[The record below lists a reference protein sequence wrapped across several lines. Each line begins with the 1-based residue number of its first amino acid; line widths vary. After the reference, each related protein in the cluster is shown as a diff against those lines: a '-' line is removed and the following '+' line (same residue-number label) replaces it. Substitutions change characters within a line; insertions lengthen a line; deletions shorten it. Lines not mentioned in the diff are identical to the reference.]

1 MLTAERSTREKESAM
16 SETFELLLMI
26 HDLARSI
33 ASPPVSKLIARASS
47 GDERISAIAAIV
59 VLEDGVRLLQDAFSS
74 FDIPLSF
81 EDFSKMDDHGV
92 LACAS
97 GTGAVIK
104 LKDKISGITLEEAQA
119 GLLLAAWQRVELA
132 RWALEASNRL
142 APAA

>member
-1 MLTAERSTREKESAM
+1 MTPKLSVHVVGLGVRCNKCMLTAERSTREKESAM

-81 EDFSKMDDHGV
+81 EDFS
-92 LACAS
+92 
-97 GTGAVIK
+97 
-104 LKDKISGITLEEAQA
+104 
-119 GLLLAAWQRVELA
+119 
-132 RWALEASNRL
+132 
-142 APAA
+142 